1 MLISP
6 YTAPQL
12 ATEKNAGADK
22 SDTRRK
28 SCTFGIELFGME
40 RAIIAADKTEM
51 KRMRHNSSILTHSSP
66 AAFTITNRNVPPTPP
81 ETTTLMVNDD
91 SIRLNITHQYVAK
104 IAWEIPSNAH
114 EISRTII
121 GRAPVAV

>member
-22 SDTRRK
+22 SGTRRK

-40 RAIIAADKTEM
+40 RAIIAADKTET

-66 AAFTITNRNVPPTPP
+66 AAFTITNRNVPPTPLQF
-81 ETTTLMVNDD
+81 EMKLVRREQSTRKKSDYD
-91 SIRLNITHQYVAK
+91 
-104 IAWEIPSNAH
+104 
-114 EISRTII
+114 
-121 GRAPVAV
+121 

>member
-22 SDTRRK
+22 SGTRRK

-40 RAIIAADKTEM
+40 RAIIAADKTEI
-51 KRMRHNSSILTHSSP
+51 KTTRLAGGLLFGYNPRKAGARLKTP
-66 AAFTITNRNVPPTPP
+66 AFTLFRPYCP
-81 ETTTLMVNDD
+81 
-91 SIRLNITHQYVAK
+91 
-104 IAWEIPSNAH
+104 
-114 EISRTII
+114 
-121 GRAPVAV
+121 